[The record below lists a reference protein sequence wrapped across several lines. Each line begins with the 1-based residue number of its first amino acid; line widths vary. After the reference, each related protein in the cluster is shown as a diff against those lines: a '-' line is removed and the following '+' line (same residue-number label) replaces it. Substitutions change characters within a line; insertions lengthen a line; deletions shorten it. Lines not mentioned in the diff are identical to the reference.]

1 MSAEQAIEW
10 GSRILAAIIA
20 GAVIGLER
28 ELHGKAAGLRT
39 IVLISM
45 GSCLFMI
52 TSELVGA
59 IQLKQGIANYVSDPG
74 RIAAQVV
81 SGVGFLG
88 AGAIITSRDRV
99 MGLTTAAV
107 VWMTAGIG
115 LVIGLDYELF
125 GLSIAVLVTL
135 ILLALHALE
144 RRFLWTKQKINGD
157 NGSHGDVA

>member
-1 MSAEQAIEW
+1 MTIEQTIEW
-10 GSRILAAIIA
+10 GSRLLAAILA

-28 ELHGKAAGLRT
+28 ERHGKAAGLRT
-39 IVLISM
+39 IILICM

-52 TSELVGA
+52 TSELVGS
-59 IQLKQGIANYVSDPG
+59 IQLKQGMANYVSDPG

-88 AGAIITSRDRV
+88 AGAVITARDKV
-99 MGLTTAAV
+99 YGLTTAAV
-107 VWMTAGIG
+107 VWVTAGIG

-135 ILLALHALE
+135 ILLLLHAFE
-144 RRFLWTKQKINGD
+144 RNLLATKKTEEENAQP
-157 NGSHGDVA
+157 